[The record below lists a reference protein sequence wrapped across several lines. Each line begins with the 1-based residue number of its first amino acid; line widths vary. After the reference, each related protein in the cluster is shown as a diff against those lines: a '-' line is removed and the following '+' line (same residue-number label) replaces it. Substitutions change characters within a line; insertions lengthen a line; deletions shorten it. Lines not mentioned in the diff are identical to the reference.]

1 MRPAQCPPGP
11 GADVDGEGV
20 VTGGTVVVGGVVG
33 GSGGGGG
40 TKPPSTAHISRRSG
54 YGLIGPT
61 SPGWIWKWVCVGP
74 PAALPVLPTYPSTSP
89 FVTTRASSAF
99 QTPSYASRCAV
110 VERVPVR
117 RVEPERVPAER
128 VVALLRDPVSDCDV
142 RRAARREDVGAL
154 VDAPVRAGLA
164 PVVGEGDGTR
174 DRTEEIHHGDPGGE
188 ARIRGRRLF
197 LGRRRGRCCGGR
209 GGRRGGR
216 RRGLLGGD
224 GLVVPVEGLLLFGDL
239 EIARDDGERV
249 AQLLGVLVRLGDE
262 RVLPLTR
269 GRHRVAVGLELL
281 PVLVELVHL
290 GVGALLRRVGEA
302 RDASAGDEVAGRAD
316 LAEDGEAGSAPTS
329 IQHCGPVR
337 EQFLQLRDPG
347 LETRDPLLEDG
358 DALVESLEL
367 RVRVDV
373 RLRRGVGVDPG
384 LRDLGPLG
392 LDLRVRGD
400 RRGRRRRR
408 PGRTRSCSWAPESRR
423 RPRPPRDGAR
433 RGRPPAR
440 SVLGSPCA
448 SVPSRGPLDSAGR
461 IDDGPPLR
469 RGRPSRLAISS

>member
-1 MRPAQCPPGP
+1 MLWLCFAIPSPTATSGVPP
-11 GADVDGEGV
+11 
-20 VTGGTVVVGGVVG
+20 
-33 GSGGGGG
+33 
-40 TKPPSTAHISRRSG
+40 
-54 YGLIGPT
+54 
-61 SPGWIWKWVCVGP
+61 
-74 PAALPVLPTYPSTSP
+74 
-89 FVTTRASSAF
+89 
-99 QTPSYASRCAV
+99 
-110 VERVPVR
+110 
-117 RVEPERVPAER
+117 
-128 VVALLRDPVSDCDV
+128 
-142 RRAARREDVGAL
+142 RREDVGAL

-174 DRTEEIHHGDPGGE
+174 DRTDEIHHGDPGGE

-197 LGRRRGRCCGGR
+197 LGRWRGRCRGGR
-209 GGRRGGR
+209 GGGRGCGG
-216 RRGLLGGD
+216 RGLLGGD

-262 RVLPLTR
+262 RVLPLPR

-316 LAEDGEAGSAPTS
+316 LAEHGEAGSAPTS
-329 IQHCGPVR
+329 IEHCGPVR

-358 DALVESLEL
+358 DALVEALEL

-400 RRGRRRRR
+400 RRGRRGGR
-408 PGRTRSCSWAPESRR
+408 PGRNGRARGRRSRGAGRGRPEMERAEDDRQRDQCSARRVLPCHPEVPSTRPGASTTDRHCAAQTEPSGDQFVEVVGT
-423 RPRPPRDGAR
+423 GAR
-433 RGRPPAR
+433 RLERHPANSAPDARAPYRPR
-440 SVLGSPCA
+440 
-448 SVPSRGPLDSAGR
+448 
-461 IDDGPPLR
+461 LR
-469 RGRPSRLAISS
+469 RGRSAPGGSLRCSPRIPSSLAR